1 MLSWPG
7 EHRRHLL
14 PHVLLFVAVL
24 IWSGNTVISKIM
36 LRQMTPEELALIRF
50 SIGVLGFHLPVFL
63 LVRRHSPTLDASDW
77 RRLLIMG
84 IVGAG
89 TSMLLFTMGLNLMP
103 ATYVSLVQMT
113 APPLTALLAW
123 LLFREIL
130 GWTRA
135 AGTAIAFGGAAV
147 LVSGGQ
153 LTDPQSGFLVGAA
166 LLIASQL
173 TWAIYTLLGKPL
185 IARRSPLIVM
195 SAAHVFAV
203 LSLWPLSVPIGGW
216 GFLWHVGDWS
226 IGIWLGMVYLGI
238 VNTGLS
244 QVMFLYALREVSTAQ
259 AVSYSYLQ
267 PPMTA
272 LMAMVVLGEQV
283 APLTLGCGAV
293 IIFGLWLVNRPRGG
307 RTRPAT
313 AVVARAPAGD
323 AR

>member
-1 MLSWPG
+1 MLTWPG
-7 EHRRHLL
+7 EQRRHLL

-36 LRQMTPEELALIRF
+36 LRQMTPEELALVRF
-50 SIGVLGFHLPVFL
+50 SLGVLGFHLPVFL
-63 LVRRHSPTLDASDW
+63 IVRRQGSALDGSDW

-84 IVGAG
+84 AVGAG
-89 TSMLLFTMGLNLMP
+89 TSMLFFTMGLNLMP
-103 ATYVSLVQMT
+103 ATYVSLVNMT

-135 AGTAIAFGGAAV
+135 AGTAIAFGGAAM
-147 LVSGGQ
+147 LVTGGQ
-153 LTDPQSGFLVGAA
+153 LADPQGGFLTGTA
-166 LLIASQL
+166 LLVASQL
-173 TWAIYTLLGKPL
+173 AWAIYTLLGKPL

-195 SAAHVFAV
+195 SAAHVFAL

-216 GFLWHVGDWS
+216 GFLWHMGDWS
-226 IGIWLGMVYLGI
+226 AGIWLGMVYLGI

-272 LMAMVVLGEQV
+272 LMAMVALGEQV
-283 APLTLGCGAV
+283 TLLTLGCGAV

-307 RTRPAT
+307 RAQPVRAVASRTRVGGA
-313 AVVARAPAGD
+313 
-323 AR
+323 

>member
-1 MLSWPG
+1 M
-7 EHRRHLL
+7 L
-14 PHVLLFVAVL
+14 PHALLFVAVL

-36 LRQMTPEELALIRF
+36 LRELTPEELALVRF
-50 SIGVLGFHLPVFL
+50 SLGVLGFHLPVFL
-63 LVRRHSPTLDASDW
+63 VARRHSPPVDAADW
-77 RRLLIMG
+77 RRLAIMG
-84 IVGAG
+84 VIGAG
-89 TSMLLFTMGLNLMP
+89 TSMLFFTMGLNLMP

-153 LTDPQSGFLVGAA
+153 LADPSGGFLAGAA
-166 LLIASQL
+166 LLILSQV

-195 SAAHVFAV
+195 SAAHVFA
-203 LSLWPLSVPIGGW
+203 LFSLWPLSVPMGGW
-216 GFLWHVGDWS
+216 SFLWHIGEWS
-226 IGIWLGMVYLGI
+226 PGIWLGMVYLGI

-244 QVMFLYALREVSTAQ
+244 QVMFLYALREVTTAQ

-283 APLTLGCGAV
+283 TPLTLGCGVV

-307 RTRPAT
+307 RVRAAP
-313 AVVARAPAGD
+313 VVVSRTPVGD
-323 AR
+323 A